1 MLDSLLYECP
11 GLVKERR
18 IAKEDR
24 KYPCHFC
31 PEFFVDKKMLSSHIN
46 NCHDSKKPFV
56 CNICNKAFLSNS
68 GLVCHNLATHEH
80 TGFQCIYNGCSKEFT
95 TRQYMMTH
103 YKTVH
108 LKAKDYKCPTCGVLF
123 GQNSS
128 LRHHIRA
135 VHEGKHPY
143 KCDHQDCTKSFT
155 RADDLWRHI
164 DTVHLAVKSY
174 VCQNEGCGKQR

>member
-1 MLDSLLYECP
+1 
-11 GLVKERR
+11 
-18 IAKEDR
+18 
-24 KYPCHFC
+24 
-31 PEFFVDKKMLSSHIN
+31 
-46 NCHDSKKPFV
+46 
-56 CNICNKAFLSNS
+56 
-68 GLVCHNLATHEH
+68 
-80 TGFQCIYNGCSKEFT
+80 
-95 TRQYMMTH
+95 MMIH

-155 RADDLWRHI
+155 QAGDLRRHI

-174 VCQNEGCGKQR
+174 VCQNEGCGKRFGHKWHLTKHEAIHSGNKKYECPYDCSYATCDSGNFAKHKRNKHKIEQVIDQVIDRACDSLLLPFLCKVSVRI